1 MFDCLDRKMTNEV
14 RVFLFPSG
22 KSPDRQYRKKDG
34 LNSAS
39 AKRLQNVRY
48 LDRHRTK
55 YIACFDSTHPIR
67 HTVHVT
73 RR

>member
-1 MFDCLDRKMTNEV
+1 MTNEV

-39 AKRLQNVRY
+39 AKRLQNV
-48 LDRHRTK
+48 HKTFV
-55 YIACFDSTHPIR
+55 ISTDTVQNILRVLILPIQY
-67 HTVHVT
+67 VT
-73 RR
+73 LFM